1 MTNQSLLD
9 KDDLL
14 PELLEPASMGKR
26 FLNMILDVIFYYIII
41 VALGAGAVFLMTIS
55 ESFTNTT
62 ADDGSTGGIS
72 GVLNSIILV
81 LTYGSYLIYFIFFE
95 AFTGKTIGKMITKTK
110 VVSRKTG
117 KKPPFW
123 NIVGRTFARLIPF
136 DGFSF
141 LTENPIGWHDS
152 LSGTMVVNDIPFYD
166 TKKYDEESF

>member
-26 FLNMILDVIFYYIII
+26 FLNMILDIIFWYIII
-41 VALGAGAVFLMTIS
+41 IAL
-55 ESFTNTT
+55 
-62 ADDGSTGGIS
+62 STGVMALMSIS
-72 GVLNSIILV
+72 DIYSNLSTSDTSSGGFVSLLNSIFFILWC
-81 LTYGSYLIYFIFFE
+81 LSPFIYFIFFE

-117 KKPPFW
+117 KKPPLGT
-123 NIVGRTFARLIPF
+123 IVGRTFARIIPF
-136 DGFSF
+136 DAFSF
-141 LTENPIGWHDS
+141 LTNNPIGWHDS

-166 TKKYDEESF
+166 TKKYDEEER